1 MKLKIVKQ
9 PADILQQKTK
19 EVTQEELESDEFQ
32 TLIDNMMETMHS
44 ADGVGLAGPQV
55 NKSKRLTIISSH
67 ALENI
72 DHELIESSE
81 DLPLI
86 NPYWEKLDKKQTV
99 DQEAC
104 LSIPN
109 TFGKVKRW
117 KNIEVKALDREGN
130 KLTFQASDYLARVIQ
145 HEVDHL
151 EGVLFTEKATEIQEV
166 DPIEEAVK
174 NRDKV

>member
-1 MKLKIVKQ
+1 MKLEIIKQ
-9 PADILQQKTK
+9 PADILQQRT
-19 EVTQEELESDEFQ
+19 EEITQERLESYELQ
-32 TLIDNMMETMHS
+32 TLIDNMIETMYS

-55 NKSKRLTIISSH
+55 NKNKRITIISSH
-67 ALENI
+67 ALEDI
-72 DHELIESSE
+72 DHELIDNSE

-86 NPYWEKLDKKQTV
+86 NPYWEKLNKRQTV

-117 KNIEVKALDREGN
+117 KNIEVKALDRNGN
-130 KLTFQASDYLARVIQ
+130 KLKFEASNYLARVVQ

-151 EGVLFTEKATEIQEV
+151 EGVLFTEKATEVQKV
-166 DPIEEAVK
+166 DPIEKAVK
-174 NRDKV
+174 NRDNI